1 MARKNLM
8 KGLMDAAP
16 PAPPADSDAT
26 RVDVNRPRYATGA
39 IGAVSQSISDL
50 KSRAVQDVDP
60 RMIDGAGV
68 RDRLDEEGGLTEL
81 IASIQEYGQQV
92 PVLLRPN
99 PNDAE
104 RFQIVYGRRRV
115 AALRALG
122 QPVKALVRL
131 LDDRALIVAQGQEN
145 SARRDLSFI
154 ERVNFARQMRE
165 MGYERKII
173 CDALHVDKT
182 LISRMLSVADRIDP
196 TVIEAIGAAPSV
208 GRDRWLKLA
217 DHLADAGGIDVTA
230 LAIGDSSDQR
240 FDAVLAAV
248 TAPPAQYEEPAPKKP
263 ASPPASSKLIGA
275 SGKPLGEVKR
285 SKRKTT
291 LTLDSAAA
299 DGFED
304 WLINNIQDLHARF
317 TSETN

>member
-8 KGLMDAAP
+8 KGLLDAAP
-16 PAPPADSDAT
+16 APSTDNDAT

-50 KSRAVQDVDP
+50 KSRAVQEVDP
-60 RMIDGAGV
+60 RMIDDGGL
-68 RDRLDEEGGLTEL
+68 RDRLDEEGGLAEL
-81 IASIQEYGQQV
+81 MTSIEEYGQQV

-99 PNDAE
+99 PNDPE

-122 QPVKALVRL
+122 KPIKALVRL
-131 LDDRALIVAQGQEN
+131 LDDRELIVAQGQEN

-165 MGYERKII
+165 MGYDRKVI

-196 TVIEAIGAAPSV
+196 AVIEVIGAAPSV

-217 DHLADAGGIDVTA
+217 DQLANAPDTDVTA
-230 LAIGDSSDQR
+230 LALGDSSDQR
-240 FDAVLAAV
+240 FEAVLQAL
-248 TAPPAQYEEPAPKKP
+248 TAPPALSAKPAPKKNTSA
-263 ASPPASSKLIGA
+263 ASTQLLGA
-275 SGKPLGEVKR
+275 TGQPLGEVKR

-291 LTLDSAAA
+291 LTLDNQQA

-304 WLINNIQDLHARF
+304 WLMDNIQDLHAQF
-317 TSETN
+317 TSTKN